1 MFREE
6 AINHQKWKS
15 TAVLISKVPA
25 WLVFSVSF
33 FIFTAF
39 ILFII
44 FGSYTRREIVVGEL
58 VMQSHPIIVSAPK
71 SGYIS
76 ESYVEIHQ
84 AIKKGD
90 PLFKI
95 TLDRITDSGNISI
108 NSINLLKSQITAT
121 EKAIQ
126 SLENNKNETI
136 KSLNKQIANYKSIQ
150 QDKSNYL
157 VEVRKSMNDYAELLK
172 VYQKLFKQGHSSHD
186 EVNNQRSRYFQQRTI
201 FNDVTQELV
210 QLKSNIL
217 NLENEI
223 ETRKTDF
230 DNQIIRYEMQKSDLD
245 IRLMEQES
253 VAEIIVNASADGI
266 VESTGVTVGQIVKEG
281 DVLSQIIPQNKGDYQ
296 LVVWVPNSA
305 VSFIN
310 TDDEVNIRY
319 EAFPFEKF
327 GQFKGKIKHISTL
340 PASLQELSFYKNLP
354 QNIEQGMVPLYK
366 TQIELQDQNV
376 NYNNKTLY
384 FMSGMKAEIT
394 LFLENRKLY
403 EWMLFPMYEL
413 TKNME

>member
-1 MFREE
+1 MFRQE
-6 AINHQKWKS
+6 AINHKKWKS

-33 FIFTAF
+33 ILITAF
-39 ILFII
+39 ILFVI
-44 FGSYTRREIVVGEL
+44 FGSYTRREVVVGEL
-58 VMQSHPIIVSAPK
+58 VLQSHPIIVSTPK

-84 AIKKGD
+84 AVKKGD

-95 TLDRITDSGNISI
+95 TLERITDSGNINL
-108 NSINLLKSQITAT
+108 NSINLLKSQINAT

-126 SLENNKNETI
+126 ALENNKNETI
-136 KSLNKQIANYKSIQ
+136 KSLNKQIQNYKTIQ
-150 QDKSNYL
+150 EDKANYL
-157 VEVRKSMNDYAELLK
+157 VEVRKSMEEYAELVK
-172 VYQKLFKQGHSSHD
+172 VYQRLFKKKHSSHD
-186 EVNNQRSRYFQQRTI
+186 EVNNQKSRYFQQRNI
-201 FNDVTQELV
+201 FNDVNQELV

-217 NLENEI
+217 SLENEI

-266 VESTGVTVGQIVKEG
+266 IESTSVTVGQIVKEG
-281 DVLSQIIPQNKGDYQ
+281 DVLSQIIPQNRGDYQ
-296 LVVWVPNSA
+296 LVIWIPNSA
-305 VSFIN
+305 VSFVK
-310 TDDEVNIRY
+310 TDDNVNIRY

-327 GQFKGKIKHISTL
+327 GQFRGKIKHISTL

-366 TQIELQDQNV
+366 AVIELQDQNV
-376 NYNNKTLY
+376 NYNNKDLY

-403 EWMLFPMYEL
+403 EWMLFPVYEL